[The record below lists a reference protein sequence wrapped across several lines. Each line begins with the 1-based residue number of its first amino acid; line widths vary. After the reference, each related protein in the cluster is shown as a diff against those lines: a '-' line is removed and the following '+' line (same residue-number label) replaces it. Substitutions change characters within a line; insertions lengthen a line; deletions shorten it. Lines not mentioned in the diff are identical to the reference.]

1 MLRFTVPRDIYYG
14 ENAIDHLK
22 NVKGNKAILIFG
34 SERIIKDGTI
44 PKIQDLLKEAN
55 IETELFY
62 GVESDPG
69 INTVRRGAE
78 AMKKFQPDIIV
89 AIGGGSPIDAAKA
102 MWLFYE
108 YPEMTMEE
116 ATKPFS
122 LPPLRQKAQFIA
134 VSTTS
139 GTGTEAT
146 SFSVI
151 TDDETNFKYPL
162 ADYNLTP
169 DLAIADTNLVKNL
182 TPTLVADTGMD
193 ALTHNLE
200 AYVATA
206 KNPISDG
213 LSIKSTEMI
222 FDTLYNSF
230 KGDMEARGEMHVAQ
244 LMAGMSFSNAILGIV
259 HSMAHKSSHHYGIA
273 HGRSNA
279 IYLPYV
285 IQFNAKVAAADYAD
299 LAKRLGL
306 KGETTDEL
314 VAALVQ
320 AVKDLRASMGMPASL
335 KEFGVT
341 EEKFRS
347 NIDEVAELAV
357 GDPCTGTNPRELSVA
372 EMKKLFE
379 YAYEG
384 KEVDF

>member
-22 NVKGNKAILIFG
+22 DVKGKKAILVFG
-34 SERIIKDGTI
+34 SERLIKDGTI
-44 PKIQDLLKEAN
+44 PKIESLLKEAN

-62 GVESDPG
+62 GVEADPG
-69 INTVRRGAE
+69 INTVKRGAE
-78 AMKKFQPDIIV
+78 AMKKFQPDVIV

-108 YPEMTMEE
+108 YPEMTLEE

-134 VSTTS
+134 IATTS
-139 GTGTEAT
+139 GTGTEVT

-151 TDDETNFKYPL
+151 TDDETSFKYPL

-169 DLAIADTNLVKNL
+169 DIAIADTNLVKGL
-182 TPTLVADTGMD
+182 SKTLVADTGMD
-193 ALTHNLE
+193 ALTHNFE

-213 LSIKSTEMI
+213 LTIKSTEMI
-222 FDTLYNSF
+222 FDSLHKSF
-230 KGDMEARGEMHVAQ
+230 EGDMEARGEMHVAQ
-244 LMAGMSFSNAILGIV
+244 MMAGMSFSNAILGIV

-314 VAALVQ
+314 VAALIQ
-320 AVKDLRASMGMPASL
+320 AVKDLRASMGMPGSL

-357 GDPCTGTNPRELSVA
+357 GDPCTGTNPREISVA